1 MGCKMVYMNLTP
13 AIEKAKGRLTR
24 SNPELMAARAGVLY
38 DHSAGQ
44 FKVPFLG
51 CEYNV
56 SFPGGKVIATGGEN
70 VPSDVWLLLLHY
82 LTGASGVPISGRL
95 ISFKEL
101 PDGMLYNEPFTGRAV
116 KPLVKIF
123 GQAPEK
129 LVEAAE
135 KLGGRQ
141 VFLGDVGVTVPF
153 FPLVPVTYVI
163 WLGDDEFPASGNIL
177 FDASAPSYLATE
189 DYAVMAG
196 MGVFKMK
203 KIVMEG
209 K

>member
-1 MGCKMVYMNLTP
+1 MVYMNLRP
-13 AIEKAKGRLTR
+13 AIEKAREKLVRC
-24 SNPELMAARAGVLY
+24 NPGLVSSRAKVIY
-38 DHSAGQ
+38 DQSAGY

-56 SFPGGKVIATGGEN
+56 SFPGGEVTETEGRS
-70 VPSDVWLLLLHY
+70 VPPDVRLLLLHY
-82 LTGASGVPISGRL
+82 LTGASGAPVSGRL

-101 PDGMLYNEPFTGRAV
+101 PDGMLYNEPFIGRAV

-141 VFLGDVGVTVPF
+141 VSLGDAGVTIPF
-153 FPLVPVTYVI
+153 FPLAPVTYVI
-163 WLGDDEFPASGNIL
+163 WLGDDEFPASGSIL
-177 FDASAPSYLATE
+177 FDASAASHLATE

-196 MGVFKMK
+196 MGVFKMREM
-203 KIVMEG
+203 IAGRE
-209 K
+209 

>member
-1 MGCKMVYMNLTP
+1 MVYMNLTP
-13 AIEKAKGRLTR
+13 AIEKARKKLVRCD
-24 SNPELMAARAGVLY
+24 PEPLASRAKVTY
-38 DHSAGQ
+38 DQSAGY

-51 CEYNV
+51 CGYNV
-56 SFPGGKVIATGGEN
+56 NFPGGEVTEVGGKS
-70 VPSDVWLLLLHY
+70 VPPDVWLLLLHY
-82 LTGASGVPISGRL
+82 LTGASGAPVSGRL

-101 PDGMLYNEPFTGRAV
+101 PDGMLYNEPFTGRAI

-135 KLGGRQ
+135 KLGGRK
-141 VFLGDVGVTVPF
+141 VSLGDAGVTIPF

-177 FDASAPSYLATE
+177 FDASAASYLATE

-196 MGVFKMK
+196 MGVFRMREM
-203 KIVMEG
+203 VAGRE
-209 K
+209 